1 MRPNVRRDVT
11 SETNGADPDF
21 ADIPAGSTFL
31 YRRAASKDAEL
42 RPVWIAPSDSLEA
55 ENKTLGRRSSPS
67 VGLLA
72 ATLVASAIVGAV
84 VGLLLI

>member
-1 MRPNVRRDVT
+1 VRRDGT

-21 ADIPAGSTFL
+21 ADIPAGSMFL
-31 YRRAASKDAEL
+31 YRRAASTDAEL
-42 RPVWIAPSDSLEA
+42 RPVWLSPSDSLYA
-55 ENKTLGRRSSPS
+55 GSTTLGRRNSPS

>member
-1 MRPNVRRDVT
+1 VKWDGT

-31 YRRAASKDAEL
+31 YRRPASTHAEL
-42 RPVWIAPSDSLEA
+42 RPVWMSASDSLYA
-55 ENKTLGRRSSPS
+55 ESATKGRRNSPS
-67 VGLLA
+67 FGLLA